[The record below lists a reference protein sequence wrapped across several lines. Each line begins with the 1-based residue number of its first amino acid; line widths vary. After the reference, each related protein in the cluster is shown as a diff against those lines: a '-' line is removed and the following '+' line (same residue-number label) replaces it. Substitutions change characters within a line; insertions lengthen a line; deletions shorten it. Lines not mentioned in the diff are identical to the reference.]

1 MTLVRTEAGSAAE
14 SIVTHVSARR
24 AALVKQD
31 GLSAKPW
38 GLALSGGGIRSA
50 TFCFGLLKALASNE
64 LFRRFDILSTVSG
77 GGYIGSAVGRLFQEA
92 DSSAERVEKA
102 LADADTRPFGVWLR
116 ANGRYLIPRGA
127 RDLIFAAA
135 NFGRNIVGVHVEL
148 AFLSLLLGSLL
159 VGLDLVVWE
168 WANCVFQS
176 GKCWRPGWVDIDVL
190 ALLSGPPPIWLFLPL
205 LAWVGAVLACAY
217 WALPARNGKAWVQP
231 LLTAAAAIVGI
242 VLLVRH
248 STSWLPQVPRF
259 TGALEL
265 PGELVVAA
273 VGVLLAWIAGIAVAA
288 WMTLSGK
295 EQDRI
300 RNRLTAS
307 LSVTLRVG
315 LIVAGLGVADYLAWS
330 IGNLD
335 AARQGTFGAALALTA
350 VALRAALPKIADLPK
365 SLTPGTRRSVLWL
378 INVAGL
384 LILAMAVIFWM
395 SWVHRATSEVLF
407 VKWPPELRFKPSY
420 EALLWLAVPPALLIL
435 ISLRNREFLNRS
447 SLYTFYRARLI
458 RSYLGAGNPS
468 RFGVFGGGGTCIT
481 KGRVEMPKV
490 HVADVHAMDDV
501 PMEKYEPHKRGG
513 PIHLLNVCVNQ
524 TRDPKGGLFNQDR
537 KGLLLTVGPNG
548 QMCTTPNVWRFPQDQ
563 ARLTLGSWM
572 AISGAAVAPG
582 LGSSTR
588 SGVAAVLMLA
598 GIRLGYWWDSLN
610 FGTPPG
616 EAPMRPVTKYE
627 QFFSELRGRFDG
639 DQGRDW
645 FLSDGGHFENTAA
658 FALLREECEV
668 IVIADCGADPRY
680 AFGDLENL
688 VRKARI
694 DLQADI
700 AFLRPKS
707 LKEVAAPS
715 DPLAIDFGPSVALF
729 GSLNEL
735 ASADSQAC
743 LALARVNYRHS
754 GQVGHIVIVK
764 PNMCHGVPVDL
775 VNFKADNPLFPQ
787 EPTTDQFFSEAQWE
801 SYFQLG
807 RTLGANVGEQVLC
820 NLAIF
825 ASQHFVDDDGAILV
839 TDTKGEKSVQYS
851 SKRLSSRIAATG
863 AVSASVSLG
872 AVTTIGLASWDA
884 VNKELGSMSL
894 ASRIEPGTYKELTD
908 IFGKLSPVAPGASAP
923 DSRLGEMAT
932 ALLRVG
938 DAVCNPKNLAAF
950 RQSELMSLMV
960 ARTKQ
965 ACRESTTAH
974 ASCSALIND
983 DKVSTCLQDTPRVAC
998 VPTYWTRDYKT
1009 DATKPTNCWDP
1020 SSLPVLQSAE
1030 LASTTMP
1037 AASAASGVGSSASD
1051 ATTGQTPIPTK
1062 QEGPVCAGKTVYLQV
1077 YGPELRDEVRLLRE
1091 PWRALGAS
1099 VPPVED
1105 VWDSAR
1111 RAGRRL
1117 PQPYQVPTVIYQHE
1131 ASKACA
1137 QALEPKGALPAW
1149 QVRALQAGMSGR
1161 LDVIEVWVPPV
1172 GQSAGQAAPANAF
1185 CYQEDDRTP
1194 GPQRYSVHCHVTQ
1207 VACESAR
1214 GDNKKKVQTA
1224 CLPTSLN
1231 PGATAFSRGWAG
1243 SWYARGASSFGA
1255 PFPSLP
1261 DSQ

>member
-1 MTLVRTEAGSAAE
+1 MTDVHSEAGSEAE
-14 SIVTHVSARR
+14 GISAHCRR
-24 AALVKQD
+24 RRQALASRD
-31 GLSAKPW
+31 GLSARPW

-50 TFCFGLLKALASNE
+50 TFCFGLLKALANND

-92 DSSAERVEKA
+92 GSSAESVQRA
-102 LADADTRPFGVWLR
+102 LAEAGTRPFGVWLR
-116 ANGRYLIPRGA
+116 ANGRYLIPRGTK
-127 RDLIFAAA
+127 DLIFAAA
-135 NFGRNIVGVHVEL
+135 NFGRNMVGVHVEL
-148 AFLSLLLGSLL
+148 AFVSLVLAGLL
-159 VGLDLVVWE
+159 VALDLGVWE

-176 GKCWRPGWVDIDVL
+176 GKCWRPGWIDIDVL
-190 ALLSGPPPIWLFLPL
+190 ALLSGPPPVWLLLPL
-205 LAWVGAVLACAY
+205 VAWVGAILACAY
-217 WALPARNGKAWVQP
+217 WALPARKEKSWVLQP
-231 LLTAAAAIVGI
+231 LLTAGLAALGV

-248 STSWLPQVPRF
+248 STSALSQIPRI
-259 TGALEL
+259 TGTLEL
-265 PGELVVAA
+265 PPELVVSA
-273 VGVLLAWIAGIAVAA
+273 VALLLAWIGGIAVAA
-288 WMTLSGK
+288 WLTFSGK
-295 EQDRI
+295 EQDLI

-307 LSVTLRVG
+307 LSMTLRVG
-315 LIVAGLGVADYLAWS
+315 LVVAGLGVADYLAWS
-330 IGNLD
+330 IGTID
-335 AARQGTFGAALALTA
+335 AAKQGTLGAALALTA

-378 INVAGL
+378 INIAGL
-384 LILAMAVIFWM
+384 LLLAMVVVFWM
-395 SWVHRATSEVLF
+395 SWVHRATSDVLF

-420 EALLWLAVPPALLIL
+420 EALLWLVVPPALLIL
-435 ISLRNREFLNRS
+435 VSLRNRDFLNRS
-447 SLYTFYRARLI
+447 SLYTFYRARLV
-458 RSYLGAGNPS
+458 RSYLGAANPS
-468 RFGVFGGGGTCIT
+468 RFGVADGGGSCIT
-481 KGRVEMPKV
+481 KGRVEIPKIL
-490 HVADVHAMDDV
+490 VADVHPMDDV
-501 PMEKYEPHKRGG
+501 SMEKYEPHVRGG
-513 PIHLLNVCVNQ
+513 PVHLINVCVNQ
-524 TRDPKGGLFNQDR
+524 TRDPRGGLFNQDR

-548 QMCTTPNVWRFPQDQ
+548 QMCTAPDVWRFPQDK

-598 GIRLGYWWDSLN
+598 GLRLGYWWDSLN
-610 FGTPPG
+610 FGTKPG
-616 EAPMRPVTKYE
+616 DAPMRPVTKYE

-658 FALLREECEV
+658 YALLREECEV
-668 IVIADCGADPRY
+668 IVLADCGADPRY

-700 AFLRPKS
+700 TFLRPKS
-707 LKEVAAPS
+707 PKEISARDLSAS
-715 DPLAIDFGPSVALF
+715 TFGSSITLF

-735 ASADSQAC
+735 ASAESQAC

-754 GQVGHIVIVK
+754 EQVGHIVIVK
-764 PNMCHGVPVDL
+764 PNICHGIPVDL

-807 RTLGANVGEQVLC
+807 QTLGANVSEKVLC
-820 NLAIF
+820 KLAAF
-825 ASQHFVDDDGAILV
+825 ASECFVDDDGAILV
-839 TDTKGEKSVQYS
+839 TDTKGEQSVQYS

-884 VNKELGSMSL
+884 VNKELNSMSL

-908 IFGKLSPVAPGASAP
+908 IFGKLAPVAPGASAP

-965 ACRESTTAH
+965 ACRDSTAAH
-974 ASCSALIND
+974 ASCSTLLND
-983 DKVSTCLQDTPRVAC
+983 DKVSACLQDKPRVAC

-1009 DATKPTNCWDP
+1009 DATKAANCWDP
-1020 SSLPVLQSAE
+1020 SGLGQSVDQ
-1030 LASTTMP
+1030 ASTAAP
-1037 AASAASGVGSSASD
+1037 AASAASGAGSAASA
-1051 ATTGQTPIPTK
+1051 AGTGQTARPGDE
-1062 QEGPVCAGKTVYLQV
+1062 QGGSACAGKTIYLQI

-1091 PWRALGAS
+1091 PWRAKGAS

-1117 PQPYQVPTVIYQHE
+1117 PQPYQVPTVIYQNE
-1131 ASKACA
+1131 ASKTCA
-1137 QALEPKGALPAW
+1137 NALEPPGALPAW
-1149 QVRALQAGMSGR
+1149 QVRSLPPGMSGR

-1172 GQSAGQAAPANAF
+1172 GQGAGLAAPAEAF

-1207 VACESAR
+1207 AACVSAR
-1214 GDNKKKVQTA
+1214 GENKKKIQTA
-1224 CLPTSLN
+1224 CMQTSLT
-1231 PGATAFSRGWAG
+1231 PGAMAFNRGWAG
-1243 SWYARGASSFGA
+1243 SWYAGGANAFGA

-1261 DSQ
+1261 DAK